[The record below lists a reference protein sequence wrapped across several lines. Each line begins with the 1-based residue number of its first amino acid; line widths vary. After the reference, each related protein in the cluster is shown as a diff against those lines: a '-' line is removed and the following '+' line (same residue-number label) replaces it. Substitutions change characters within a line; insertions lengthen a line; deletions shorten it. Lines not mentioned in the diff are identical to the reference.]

1 MPETLSIPADA
12 ILDSGLRKTV
22 FVDRG
27 EGFFEP
33 RVVETGWRLG
43 DRVQILKG
51 LVPGDKIVVS
61 GNFLIDSESRM
72 KLAAAGLRGDIGSD
86 VVCGKLVDE
95 RQAAAAGRSGRH
107 QGKSYFFCS
116 EACQQQFQ
124 QDPGQYVGPAP
135 AGPTAVAPGPA
146 TVSLTPAVPKVSPG
160 PDPGS
165 PPPGDLFSGGDTST
179 NNILAWT
186 TASRRSRPGML

>member
-1 MPETLSIPADA
+1 MDNPDFALRPDMFVDVDFSVTCAETISIPADA
-12 ILDSGLRKTV
+12 MLDSGLRKTV

-51 LVPGDKIVVS
+51 LAPGDKIVVS

-72 KLAAAGLRGDIGSD
+72 KLAAAGLRGDIGND

-95 RQAAAAGRSGRH
+95 RQAASEGRSGQYH
-107 QGKSYFFCS
+107 GKVLFFLQRGLS
-116 EACQQQFQ
+116 
-124 QDPGQYVGPAP
+124 
-135 AGPTAVAPGPA
+135 A
-146 TVSLTPAVPKVSPG
+146 TVSAGPGTVYRAGADQRHCGCSWLGHASP
-160 PDPGS
+160 
-165 PPPGDLFSGGDTST
+165 
-179 NNILAWT
+179 
-186 TASRRSRPGML
+186 